1 MPSLLRPQNIDREM
15 QMEAPSE
22 KLRELLIWQLVSGYK
37 LRELESLDEL
47 KSKFWGADGVN
58 PNE

>member
-47 KSKFWGADGVN
+47 KTKFWGADGVN